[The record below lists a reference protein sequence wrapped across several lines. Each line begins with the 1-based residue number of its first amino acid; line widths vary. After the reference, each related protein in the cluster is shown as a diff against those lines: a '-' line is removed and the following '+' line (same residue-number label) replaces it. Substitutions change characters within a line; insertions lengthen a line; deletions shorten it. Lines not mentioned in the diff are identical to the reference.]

1 MSTIFAILHVAT
13 AVFIVGPMAIL
24 PMTALRSLRAGQA
37 GQVRS
42 LAKSTMV
49 FTLLSLLP
57 FLIGFGLMGMY
68 KIPFARTWIW
78 LSIVLYLVAFVIAL
92 VLVVP
97 AMRRAATMLEGSDA
111 AAKTGG
117 YGMIAGGSGIVS
129 VLLLAVVVLM
139 AWKP

>member
-24 PMTALRSLRAGQA
+24 PMTAMRSLRAGQA
-37 GQVRS
+37 GQVRT
-42 LAKSTMV
+42 LAKSTTV
-49 FTLLSLLP
+49 FTLLSLIP

-68 KIPFARTWIW
+68 KIPFDRTWVW

-97 AMRRAATMLEGSDA
+97 AMRRAAALLEGSESTA
-111 AAKTGG
+111 PSG
-117 YGMIAGGSGIVS
+117 YGMIAGGSGVVS
-129 VLLLAVVVLM
+129 LLLLAVVVLM

>member
-24 PMTALRSLRAGQA
+24 PMTAMRSLRAGQG
-37 GQVRS
+37 GQVRT
-42 LAKSTMV
+42 LAKSTTV
-49 FTLLSLLP
+49 FTLLSLIP

-68 KIPFARTWIW
+68 KIPFDRTWIW

-97 AMRRAATMLEGSDA
+97 AMRRAAALLEGSESTA
-111 AAKTGG
+111 PSGG
-117 YGMIAGGSGIVS
+117 YGMIAGGSGVVS
-129 VLLLAVVVLM
+129 LLLLAVVVLM

>member
-24 PMTALRSLRAGQA
+24 PMTAMRSLRAGQA
-37 GQVRS
+37 GQVRT
-42 LAKSTMV
+42 LAKSTTV
-49 FTLLSLLP
+49 FTLLSLIP

-68 KIPFARTWIW
+68 KIPFDRTWVW

-97 AMRRAATMLEGSDA
+97 AMRRAAALLEGSDSTA
-111 AAKTGG
+111 PSG
-117 YGMIAGGSGIVS
+117 YGMIAGGSGVVS
-129 VLLLAVVVLM
+129 LLLLAVVVLM

>member
-24 PMTALRSLRAGQA
+24 PMTAMRSLRAGQA
-37 GQVRS
+37 GQVRT
-42 LAKSTMV
+42 LAKSTTV
-49 FTLLSLLP
+49 FTLLSLIP

-68 KIPFARTWIW
+68 KIPFDRTWVW

-97 AMRRAATMLEGSDA
+97 AMRRAAALLEGSESA
-111 AAKTGG
+111 TPSGG
-117 YGMIAGGSGIVS
+117 YGMIAGGSGVVS
-129 VLLLAVVVLM
+129 LLLLAVVVLM